1 MVTNGTVA
9 GLWRPYDKTWAGCY
23 DIGLIFTGSFLIA
36 LSAKVQLLLPF
47 SPVPITGQTF
57 AVLIIGALLGSR
69 RGSLAVLAYIIEGAL
84 GMPVFAFGGG
94 FAVLLGP
101 TGGYLIGFIPAAYVT
116 GLLAEKGWD
125 RRIGT
130 TILAM
135 ISGNIMIYTFGLVW
149 LTCLMGFTAK
159 VLTVGMYPFLIGDLL
174 KIALAAV
181 LLPSGWK
188 LLESNGLGSKGT
200 N

>member
-1 MVTNGTVA
+1 MTTNNTIA
-9 GLWRPYDKTWAGCY
+9 ALLRPSEKTWAGLY
-23 DIGLIFTGSFLIA
+23 DIGLIFAGSFLIA
-36 LSAKVQLLLPF
+36 LSAKVRFLLPF

-69 RGSLAVLAYIIEGAL
+69 RGSLAVLAYLIQGVA
-84 GMPVFAFGGG
+84 GMPVFTFGGG
-94 FAVLLGP
+94 LAVLFGP
-101 TGGYLIGFIPAAYVT
+101 TGGYLIGFIPAAYLT

-130 TILAM
+130 TVLAM
-135 ISGNIMIYTFGLVW
+135 ILGNMAIYTCGLLW
-149 LTCLMGFTAK
+149 LTCLMGFSAK
-159 VLTVGMYPFLIGDLL
+159 VFTLGVYPFIIGDLL

-188 LLESNGLGSKGT
+188 LLESVGMKIP
-200 N
+200 